1 MREGA
6 VQIVDDDIEAPEA
19 GSRPP
24 GWLIVAVVV
33 VGIGVASY
41 VVSQASTNTESP
53 ADPAPSMF
61 EPSITVRS
69 DTPIRLRGHVAV
81 TSPGPS
87 VYNEALWVFRPGGS
101 VVSRKHFGNDGGE
114 MLMTSGHVL
123 FGGTNGWIWDVDLVD
138 GPTMF
143 GTNRDIIPGAEPG
156 VVWFAR
162 GTDPTGSYPW
172 VAHVDVGSLTVGD
185 RVDIT
190 DVFTHPVVGVADG
203 LIVVPVDHET
213 YGRFAYWSPTNGLV
227 SLNLHDPGRET
238 VITASGDLVVV
249 ASSDGVSILDIA
261 SGNYVGSFAFNSGEA
276 VTSACLSPD
285 RRHVS
290 VVGSNGEAVVGNT
303 TTGEVMDV
311 KHAENSYDLETPIQ
325 LKNGIGWTANDQ
337 VVFIAGN
344 EDPKSVF
351 GLDMATGERF
361 HMAHLEGPGDWWL
374 TASGTM
380 C

>member
-1 MREGA
+1 
-6 VQIVDDDIEAPEA
+6 
-19 GSRPP
+19 
-24 GWLIVAVVV
+24 
-33 VGIGVASY
+33 
-41 VVSQASTNTESP
+41 
-53 ADPAPSMF
+53 MF
-61 EPSITVRS
+61 EPSMTVRS

-123 FGGTNGWIWDVDLVD
+123 FGGRNGWIWDVDLVD
-138 GPTMF
+138 GPRMF
-143 GTNRDIIPGAEPG
+143 GSNRDIIPGAEPG

-162 GTDPTGSYPW
+162 GTSDTGSYPW
-172 VAHVDVGSLTVGD
+172 VARVDVGSSLTVGD

-203 LIVVPVDHET
+203 LIVVPVDHER

-227 SLNLHDPGRET
+227 SLNLRDPGRET
-238 VITASGDLVVV
+238 VVTASGDLVVV
-249 ASSDGVSILDIA
+249 ASSDRVSILDIA
-261 SGNYVGSFAFNSGEA
+261 SGNYVGSFAFNSREA
-276 VTSACLSPD
+276 VTSACLSSD
-285 RRHVS
+285 RQHVI
-290 VVGSNGEAVVGNT
+290 VVRSNGEAVVGNT
-303 TTGEVMDV
+303 TTGEVMDL

-325 LKNGIGWTANDQ
+325 LENGIGWTANDQ
-337 VVFIAGN
+337 MVFIAGD
-344 EDPKSVF
+344 EDSKSLF
-351 GLDMATGERF
+351 GFDVATGERF
-361 HMAHLEGPGDWWL
+361 HMAYLDGPGDWWL